1 MGIREDMT
9 ADMKQAMRDKDNTTR
24 DTLRLLLAAVK
35 QVEVDSA
42 NALDGAAVEAIV
54 AQQAKQRRE
63 SIRAYEGAGRTDLS
77 EPEKLELAIIEKYLP
92 KMMGRDEIET
102 LALEVIEDNGA
113 DSPKMMGAVMSKLL
127 PKIKAIAPADG
138 KLVSQIVR
146 ELLSS

>member
-102 LALEVIEDNGA
+102 LAREVIAETGA